1 MSELKSGGQKPEPE
15 KFKRRSLGL
24 SVLLLFSF
32 VYNGLLLL
40 AMIAALFSVNI
51 VQSILQQYY
60 KHIYISHFSALLFAV
75 CGTFIF
81 GASFWGL
88 ILLWKL
94 KRKGFYLYASAQAV
108 MLASLLFIFRSFD
121 FVNIAIAALV
131 IIIIGLYSK
140 NMD

>member
-1 MSELKSGGQKPEPE
+1 MSEHKSGVQPPEHE
-15 KFKRRSLGL
+15 IIKRRPLGL

-60 KHIYISHFSALLFAV
+60 KHIYISHTSALMFAV
-75 CGTFIF
+75 TGTLIF
-81 GASFWGL
+81 GVSFWGL

-94 KRKGFYLYASAQAV
+94 KRKGFYFYASAQVV
-108 MLASLLFIFRSFD
+108 MLASLMFIFKSFD
-121 FVNIAIAALV
+121 VVNIAIALLV

>member
-1 MSELKSGGQKPEPE
+1 MSEQKSGVQPPEHE
-15 KFKRRSLGL
+15 IIKRRPLGL

-60 KHIYISHFSALLFAV
+60 KHIYISHTSALMFAV
-75 CGTFIF
+75 TGTLIF
-81 GASFWGL
+81 GVSFWGL

-94 KRKGFYLYASAQAV
+94 KRKGFYFYASAQAV
-108 MLASLLFIFRSFD
+108 MLASLMFIFKSFD
-121 FVNIAIAALV
+121 VVNIAIALLV

>member
-1 MSELKSGGQKPEPE
+1 MSEQKPGVQPPEPE
-15 KFKRRSLGL
+15 IKKRRPLGL

-60 KHIYISHFSALLFAV
+60 KHIYISHTSALMFAV
-75 CGTFIF
+75 TGTLIF
-81 GASFWGL
+81 GVSFWGL

-94 KRKGFYLYASAQAV
+94 KRKGFYFYASAQAV
-108 MLASLLFIFRSFD
+108 MLASLVFIFKSFD
-121 FVNIAIAALV
+121 VVNIAIAALV

>member
-1 MSELKSGGQKPEPE
+1 MSEQKTGGEKPETE
-15 KFKRRSLGL
+15 KLKRRPLGL

-40 AMIAALFSVNI
+40 AMIAGLFSVSI
-51 VQSILQQYY
+51 VQSTLQQYY
-60 KHIYISHFSALLFAV
+60 KHIYISHFSALMFAV
-75 CGTFIF
+75 TGTFIF
-81 GASFWGL
+81 GVSFWGL
-88 ILLWKL
+88 ILLWRL
-94 KRKGFYLYASAQAV
+94 KRTGFYLYASAQAV

-131 IIIIGLYSK
+131 IIIIGLYTK

>member
-1 MSELKSGGQKPEPE
+1 MSEHKSGVQPPEHE
-15 KFKRRSLGL
+15 IIKRRPLGL

-60 KHIYISHFSALLFAV
+60 KHIYISHTSALMFAV
-75 CGTFIF
+75 TGTLIF
-81 GASFWGL
+81 GVSFWGL

-94 KRKGFYLYASAQAV
+94 KRKGFYFYVSAQVV
-108 MLASLLFIFRSFD
+108 MLASLMFIFKSFD
-121 FVNIAIAALV
+121 VVNIAIALLV

>member
-1 MSELKSGGQKPEPE
+1 MSEHKSGVQPPEHE
-15 KFKRRSLGL
+15 IIKRRPLGL

-60 KHIYISHFSALLFAV
+60 KHIYISHTSALMFAV
-75 CGTFIF
+75 TGTLIF
-81 GASFWGL
+81 GVSFWGL

-94 KRKGFYLYASAQAV
+94 KRKGFYFYASAQAV
-108 MLASLLFIFRSFD
+108 MLASLMFIFKSFD
-121 FVNIAIAALV
+121 VVNIAIALLV

>member
-1 MSELKSGGQKPEPE
+1 MSEQKTGGEKPETE
-15 KFKRRSLGL
+15 KLKRRPLGL

-40 AMIAALFSVNI
+40 AMIAGLFSVSI
-51 VQSILQQYY
+51 VQSTLQQYY
-60 KHIYISHFSALLFAV
+60 KQIYISHFSALMFAV
-75 CGTFIF
+75 TGTFIF
-81 GASFWGL
+81 GVSFWGL
-88 ILLWKL
+88 ILLWRL

-131 IIIIGLYSK
+131 IIIIGLYTK